1 MIKANMDKVHGM
13 ANDQR
18 MNSRKMEQNKG
29 KALRLTK
36 GLGSTANFLGG
47 GDYDEAYEKLP
58 KQEKIAFINEEEEKK
73 ELAAKDRALVKY
85 NFQDFLK
92 QFGGLTE

>member
-1 MIKANMDKVHGM
+1 M
-13 ANDQR
+13 
-18 MNSRKMEQNKG
+18 
-29 KALRLTK
+29 
-36 GLGSTANFLGG
+36 
-47 GDYDEAYEKLP
+47 P